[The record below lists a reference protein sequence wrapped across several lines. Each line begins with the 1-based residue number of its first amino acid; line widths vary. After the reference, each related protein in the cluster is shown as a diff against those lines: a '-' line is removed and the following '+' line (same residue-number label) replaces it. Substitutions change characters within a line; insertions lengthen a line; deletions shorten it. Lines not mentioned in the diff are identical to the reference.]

1 MHQVSVCNFLYNR
14 SIPTYDTSNKTT
26 DNITNEYVFNH
37 PMPSSIDEN
46 TPVSIYIKQYNKI
59 QCPNI
64 NLENIA
70 TKRFFRDT
78 YSVTNKTL
86 ITFPREHS

>member
-1 MHQVSVCNFLYNR
+1 
-14 SIPTYDTSNKTT
+14 
-26 DNITNEYVFNH
+26 
-37 PMPSSIDEN
+37 MPSSIDEN

-64 NLENIA
+64 NFENIA
-70 TKRFFRDT
+70 TKRVFRDT

-86 ITFPREHS
+86 IQSPREQG